1 MKLLIYLA
9 LVFISFLIEQSYN
22 LCQNQPLYTM
32 FISIIH
38 HIFSIY
44 LYIGTFI
51 FDFYIFNIIIVILTI
66 IGWKLYNDRC
76 FLSIYYNKLCDIP
89 EEVYFHDI
97 INLMYE
103 LLLLKNLHYYILMMV
118 LLYNFYFLYV
128 AKKV

>member
-9 LVFISFLIEQSYN
+9 LVFISFLMERSYN

-38 HIFSIY
+38 HILSIY
-44 LYIGTFI
+44 IYIGTFI
-51 FDFYIFNIIIVILTI
+51 FNFYIFNIIIVILTI
-66 IGWKLYNDRC
+66 IGWISYNNRC
-76 FLSIYYNKLCDIP
+76 FLSIYYNNLCDIP

-103 LLLLKNLHYYILMMV
+103 LLPFENFHYYILIMV